1 MENKVLDFDEY
12 SHRQKIWNKFN
23 EKINGCI
30 HSSFDDYIVEG
41 IVVDRVKRTVKL
53 NDTDEGVVFLE
64 NEYLVYKYRNL
75 KVYSILKRTPYIDDR
90 NKNVDGNPFTYA
102 LKGKYGW
109 KFDISDAEIIK
120 YVKKFLSACNML
132 DVQYD
137 VIVMCP
143 THSGINERFMKV
155 VLKRVNAK
163 TLINDY
169 FCKTET
175 DYIQEFCIDHD
186 KIEKDCKGDKMEM
199 YEIEKKIDTALNNM
213 GKYFESGKMDKTYI
227 KYINHIVSLTNK
239 YTESEAYELF
249 NGKRVLVLDDTLS
262 TGSTVSECV
271 KVIQQYEPTVV
282 DVITLLSK
290 KYKK

>member
-109 KFDISDAEIIK
+109 KFDISDAEII
-120 YVKKFLSACNML
+120 FLSN
-132 DVQYD
+132 
-137 VIVMCP
+137 
-143 THSGINERFMKV
+143 T
-155 VLKRVNAK
+155 
-163 TLINDY
+163 TL
-169 FCKTET
+169 
-175 DYIQEFCIDHD
+175 Q
-186 KIEKDCKGDKMEM
+186 
-199 YEIEKKIDTALNNM
+199 
-213 GKYFESGKMDKTYI
+213 
-227 KYINHIVSLTNK
+227 
-239 YTESEAYELF
+239 
-249 NGKRVLVLDDTLS
+249 
-262 TGSTVSECV
+262 
-271 KVIQQYEPTVV
+271 
-282 DVITLLSK
+282 
-290 KYKK
+290 